1 MWSDQKWSLLHLPEV
16 LRLLQDI
23 CTNRENSSFSYV
35 IHLILQFIPWPIPE
49 QEVIANISISSTGS
63 NDAFLKMQMLPIG
76 FHQGFFWG
84 EGKGIFVP
92 TLLCTG
98 NLSGT
103 KRPFSVRYPYS
114 FSKFSKLHLLLE
126 QIEFPNCR
134 RLPSLLPHSMLW
146 AFLDKPS
153 LVAWISPLDQE
164 GSWRGEVQVSLRG
177 FWLLVYSSGLN
188 PSFDSARQG
197 VNHTCQLV
205 IWDRTN
211 LLYTQKY
218 LSSNL
223 CSCSQ
228 KKKKSDICF
237 QIIVA
242 TWKMWGLEI
251 FWFGVLGVWWSAV
264 LQLNN
269 YCKKWCII

>member
-1 MWSDQKWSLLHLPEV
+1 MYLWSDRNWSPLHLPEV

-23 CTNRENSSFSYV
+23 CTNRENSSSSYV
-35 IHLILQFIPWPIPE
+35 IRLILQFIPWPIPE

-63 NDAFLKMQMLPIG
+63 NDAFLKMQMLPIW
-76 FHQGFFWG
+76 FSSRLFWG
-84 EGKGIFVP
+84 RGEVFGRIFVP

-126 QIEFPNCR
+126 QIEFPDCR

-164 GSWRGEVQVSLRG
+164 GSWGGEVQVSLRG
-177 FWLLVYSSGLN
+177 FWLLAYSSGPN
-188 PSFDSARQG
+188 PSFESARQG
-197 VNHTCQLV
+197 VNHICQLV

-223 CSCSQ
+223 CSCPQ
-228 KKKKSDICF
+228 KKQN
-237 QIIVA
+237 QIYA
-242 TWKMWGLEI
+242 
-251 FWFGVLGVWWSAV
+251 F
-264 LQLNN
+264 N
-269 YCKKWCII
+269 